1 MNKLIS
7 TKNTNAL
14 FLASILFVGII
25 GITSFTAYG
34 ESYQSA
40 NCDDTNININGI
52 NQE

>member
-14 FLASILFVGII
+14 FLASILVVGII
-25 GITSFTAYG
+25 GISSFTAYG

-40 NCDDTNININGI
+40 NCDIQTSISMV
-52 NQE
+52 

>member
-7 TKNTNAL
+7 TKNTTEI
-14 FLASILFVGII
+14 FLASILVIGII
-25 GITSFTAYG
+25 GISSFTAYG

-52 NQE
+52 N